1 MANTKSAEKRIRQ
14 SIRRNTRNRMVK
26 SGVKTAVKG
35 ILSAV
40 EANDLENA
48 KILLKNTVPVI
59 DKAAAKGV
67 LHKNTASR
75 KISRIT
81 RRINALLLKQKEA
94 TVKS

>member
-14 SIRRNTRNRMVK
+14 SIRKNTRNRMVK

-48 KILLKNTVPVI
+48 KTLLKNTVPVI

>member
-14 SIRRNTRNRMVK
+14 SIRKNTRNRMVK

-48 KILLKNTVPVI
+48 KTLLKNTVPII

-94 TVKS
+94 ILKS

>member
-14 SIRRNTRNRMVK
+14 GIRRNTRNRMVK
-26 SGVKTAVKG
+26 SGVKTAVKR

-48 KILLKNTVPVI
+48 KTLLKNTVPVI
-59 DKAAAKGV
+59 DKAVAKGV

-81 RRINALLLKQKEA
+81 RRVNALLLKQKEA

>member
-14 SIRRNTRNRMVK
+14 SIRKNTRNRMVK

-48 KILLKNTVPVI
+48 KTLLKNTVPII